1 MLLRGLFPAC
11 GERGPSPVA
20 VHRCLRLVPPLG
32 VEQGFGGTWSSVAV
46 ERGLSCSSERGIF
59 PRQGPNPHPLHRQV
73 DPYPQR
79 HRGSPVSPLP
89 KSSVV
94 GLGAQTRGSR
104 GSGLSPTPALGSVP
118 RTGSC
123 PAPHRPLSGLP
134 QSRLPPAFLSL
145 VLTRR
150 PPKRA
155 PRFLQQQQQVGA
167 LTSPQCDMLVTP
179 ASGDFQS
186 QTCSEFRS

>member
-1 MLLRGLFPAC
+1 MHG
-11 GERGPSPVA
+11 
-20 VHRCLRLVPPLG
+20 CLRLAAPLG

-46 ERGLSCSSERGIF
+46 ERGLSYSSERGIF
-59 PRQGPNPHPLHRQV
+59 PHQGPNPHPLHRQV

-79 HRGSPVSPLP
+79 HWGSPVSPLL

-104 GSGLSPTPALGSVP
+104 GSGLSPTPPLSSVP
-118 RTGSC
+118 RTGSP
-123 PAPHRPLSGLP
+123 PAHQRPLSGLP

-145 VLTRR
+145 VLTHR

-155 PRFLQQQQQVGA
+155 PKFLQQQRQVGA

-179 ASGDFQS
+179 KSGDFQS